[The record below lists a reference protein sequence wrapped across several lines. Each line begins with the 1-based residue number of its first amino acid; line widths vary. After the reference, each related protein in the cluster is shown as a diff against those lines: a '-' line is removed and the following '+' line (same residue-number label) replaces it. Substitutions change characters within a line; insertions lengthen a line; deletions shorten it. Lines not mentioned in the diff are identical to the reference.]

1 MDNACCNEKE
11 NVNKTTLEYFV
22 NDNPNIGVYNNV
34 VKELSAVLQDIK
46 ILTQSSIM
54 LSTVDT
60 KRIFPEIPENYSE
73 ETIYRAFIDLCKFQ
87 STVPIDEDLAT
98 ICIDK
103 PDYLSKNDTLQEKIA
118 KLKRD
123 GRNYN
128 KASFLRLFQI
138 VSRNNI
144 IRISLFD
151 NETSYSDN
159 LRKHLVKMD
168 NEDDNIVSRGFRQKL
183 ETLLDTYDTRRH
195 RRYETNEEPF
205 GAFK

>member
-1 MDNACCNEKE
+1 
-11 NVNKTTLEYFV
+11 
-22 NDNPNIGVYNNV
+22 
-34 VKELSAVLQDIK
+34 
-46 ILTQSSIM
+46 
-54 LSTVDT
+54 
-60 KRIFPEIPENYSE
+60 
-73 ETIYRAFIDLCKFQ
+73 
-87 STVPIDEDLAT
+87 
-98 ICIDK
+98 
-103 PDYLSKNDTLQEKIA
+103 LSKNDTLQEKIA

-183 ETLLDTYDTRRH
+183 ETLLDTYDISIQEDTEDMRLMKNHLAHSNDMMRKDIIDFIK
-195 RRYETNEEPF
+195 EELPVS
-205 GAFK
+205 